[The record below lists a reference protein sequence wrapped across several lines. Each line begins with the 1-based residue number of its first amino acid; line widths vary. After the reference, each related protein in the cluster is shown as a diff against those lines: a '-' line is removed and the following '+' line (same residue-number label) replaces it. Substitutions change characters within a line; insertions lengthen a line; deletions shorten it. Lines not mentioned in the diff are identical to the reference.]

1 MYIYIYR
8 HIFVRT
14 LLTYIYIYHIYIYH
28 VCVCDCVCVSLN
40 EAGTLNNTHPALTA
54 IQELDTSSKNPQT
67 HRVTNHNRRHDAKA
81 EEQFKHHAE
90 KKTC

>member
-1 MYIYIYR
+1 M
-8 HIFVRT
+8 
-14 LLTYIYIYHIYIYH
+14 
-28 VCVCDCVCVSLN
+28 CVCDCVCVSLN